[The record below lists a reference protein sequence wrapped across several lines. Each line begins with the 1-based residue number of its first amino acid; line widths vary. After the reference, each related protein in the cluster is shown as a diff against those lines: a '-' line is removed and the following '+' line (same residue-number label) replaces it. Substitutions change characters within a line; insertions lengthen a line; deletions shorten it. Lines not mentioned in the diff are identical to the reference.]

1 MRTQSE
7 FSMSPEFSHDSARDN
22 ANTQIQT
29 HTQGGFLT
37 NMSNNSFDACRIN
50 LVHVTFVRSPPKFF
64 LQTES
69 KLILKTTKLIQL
81 THLQNSIIASNSI
94 FACQV
99 FLRLCQ
105 LTKVWSV
112 VWFWQVWQ
120 QATCSLPPFCLLWLC
135 YSTSSLDS
143 NSV

>member
-1 MRTQSE
+1 MGEKERRSVGDQMRTQSE

-29 HTQGGFLT
+29 HTQILI
-37 NMSNNSFDACRIN
+37 NISKNSFDACQIN
-50 LVHVTFVRSPPKFF
+50 LVQVTFVRSPPKFF

-69 KLILKTTKLIQL
+69 KSILKTTKLIQL
-81 THLQNSIIASNSI
+81 TNLQNSIIALNSI

-105 LTKVWSV
+105 LTKV
-112 VWFWQVWQ
+112 
-120 QATCSLPPFCLLWLC
+120 
-135 YSTSSLDS
+135 
-143 NSV
+143 